1 MSRVNGVAQVNI
13 IGGQEREIQV
23 SLDAIKMQGY
33 GLSIPQVQQVFYHL
47 TWTFLLATFKRARKK
62 S

>member
-1 MSRVNGVAQVNI
+1 MGGQVNI

-33 GLSIPQVQQVFYHL
+33 GLDS
-47 TWTFLLATFKRARKK
+47 TSATGNFII
-62 S
+62 